1 MYTAIGATA
10 WGSMRTRQR
19 KGVVYATDD
28 FIPGR
33 LISEQLC
40 PGGKRGIAAREL
52 DAACTSMLAEYTE
65 IRDQERDPRYGLLLV
80 THAQD
85 QEQSLSRVPTHP
97 PYVLKP
103 ATHQQAVDGRLS
115 TKLTHA
121 QIRHVVIRREP
132 ALPGNL
138 TQHAHVNDVKFADG
152 FWAYGKVVSTVQGPR
167 HNQGIHEV
175 KLQPGPNCG
184 RAEELSRQGDVSGCS
199 FSASVLDFIQF

>member
-1 MYTAIGATA
+1 MHIRNRG
-10 WGSMRTRQR
+10 
-19 KGVVYATDD
+19 GVVYAPDD

-33 LISEQLC
+33 LISEQPC
-40 PGGKRGIAAREL
+40 PGGKRGIAAREFG
-52 DAACTSMLAEYTE
+52 AACTGMLAEYTE
-65 IRDQERDPRYGLLLV
+65 IRDQESDPRYGLLLV

-103 ATHQQAVDGRLS
+103 ATHRQAVDGRLS

-152 FWAYGKVVSTVQGPR
+152 FWAYGKAASTVQEPR
-167 HNQGIHEV
+167 HNQRIHEV
-175 KLQPGPNCG
+175 KLQPDPDCG
-184 RAEELSRQGDVSGCS
+184 RAEKLSRQGHVNGCS
-199 FSASVLDFIQF
+199 FSPSVLDFIEF